1 MNMFKV
7 IISLTFLFVVGCS
20 SKINTQTQR
29 VQLSSLINHTLFVQQ
44 TTPSEKVIFELPEA
58 EKARFLAFVTKQQT
72 ANIRSDR
79 IIYNYLENQLSN
91 FKYHGDTLTSS
102 QSLNLAQG
110 NCISLAVLTQS
121 YAQTLGLKTSF
132 QEMTSEPVYAQE
144 DNLVY
149 VANHFRT
156 KVYAP
161 EEELPEK
168 EENVITFFRPG
179 TLIDYFPTRGSV
191 YSDSANYNDLIS
203 KFYSNL
209 AADALLDK
217 QLDQAYSLILQ
228 ANKYT
233 HYDPELFNMAG
244 ILHRRAGDL
253 KSAQLIY
260 QTALDNKLI
269 NINLLSNYQVLAKQI
284 GDQQLVEQLAS
295 RLAEV
300 EKDPYE
306 LLVIAKNDLETG
318 RINTA
323 TEHIEQAITKAPYI
337 AELYLELAKIRYQQG
352 KNHQTQKLLEKA
364 IELEKDKQK
373 LNVYQAKLLSL
384 KASK

>member
-1 MNMFKV
+1 M
-7 IISLTFLFVVGCS
+7 
-20 SKINTQTQR
+20 
-29 VQLSSLINHTLFVQQ
+29 
-44 TTPSEKVIFELPEA
+44 
-58 EKARFLAFVTKQQT
+58 
-72 ANIRSDR
+72 
-79 IIYNYLENQLSN
+79 
-91 FKYHGDTLTSS
+91 
-102 QSLNLAQG
+102 
-110 NCISLAVLTQS
+110 
-121 YAQTLGLKTSF
+121 
-132 QEMTSEPVYAQE
+132 
-144 DNLVY
+144 
-149 VANHFRT
+149 
-156 KVYAP
+156 
-161 EEELPEK
+161 
-168 EENVITFFRPG
+168 
-179 TLIDYFPTRGSV
+179 

-209 AADALLDK
+209 AADALLD
-217 QLDQAYSLILQ
+217 QQFDQAYSLILQ

-233 HYDPELFNMAG
+233 PYDPELFNMAG

-295 RLAEV
+295 RLTEV